1 MTTRVLP
8 LLAASVLVAACAST
22 PVVLESDV
30 PLPPGMSTVRS
41 ADIKRAGGTVTGG
54 TFLLA
59 GEVVDA
65 RDTISALAARFR
77 DEGWVVLVRESGL
90 DFATCVATKGGRS
103 VEVRIDRRA
112 LDPAMSSGM
121 LVVKS
126 AARGG

>member
-1 MTTRVLP
+1 MTTRALH
-8 LLAASVLVAACAST
+8 LLAASVLLAACSSA

-65 RDTISALAARFR
+65 RDTMSTLAARFR
-77 DEGWVVLVRESGL
+77 DEGWIVLVRESGL
-90 DFATCVATKGGRS
+90 DFAACVATKGGRS

-112 LDPAMSSGM
+112 LDPAMSSG
-121 LVVKS
+121 LIVVKS
-126 AARGG
+126 TPRAG